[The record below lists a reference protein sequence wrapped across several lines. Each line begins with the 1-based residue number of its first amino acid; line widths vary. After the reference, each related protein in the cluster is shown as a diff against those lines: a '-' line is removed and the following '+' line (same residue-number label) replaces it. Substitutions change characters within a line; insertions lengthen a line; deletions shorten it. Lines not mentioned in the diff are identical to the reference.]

1 MDPPTLASVSAVKA
15 GPEGAVGG
23 ALLRNR
29 LLPATPSPP
38 SSVACLRAR
47 NEADSSSR
55 HNLSSP
61 VHGFFGTE
69 SIIVLFHSI
78 STNWLWGDASLVSE
92 KKKERKKKKKSPWM
106 RDYCR
111 AERNVTTECVA

>member
-1 MDPPTLASVSAVKA
+1 MSAVKA

-23 ALLRNR
+23 ALLQNR
-29 LLPATPSPP
+29 LLPATSSPP

-92 KKKERKKKKKSPWM
+92 KKKKKEKIRVEEWWRKNPYVLEGAM
-106 RDYCR
+106 
-111 AERNVTTECVA
+111 